1 MEHIAL
7 LTAEGIYHQIDSIF
21 AKPINISLTMANDNL
36 LKNFLI
42 DEEQMADEGIFIQTL
57 QSYLLAYKNKY
68 HYDSVFQWTPE
79 TRNHNDIYFWPTKI
93 NIIMIPCFWCPLER
107 TAITTLT
114 VSIGS

>member
-57 QSYLLAYKNKY
+57 QSYLLAYKN
-68 HYDSVFQWTPE
+68 
-79 TRNHNDIYFWPTKI
+79 
-93 NIIMIPCFWCPLER
+93 IIMIPCFWCPLER